1 MGPESR
7 AGAKPNKRRKPDTTT
22 SNREGSDADS
32 GPKKAKKSRPMPKP
46 KAKVAKVDKV
56 SKSDVKKPGI
66 NSKASGNKP
75 AISAVSRLT
84 NVLLCMR

>member
-66 NSKASGNKP
+66 NSKNKP
-75 AISAVSRLT
+75 AISAVSRLA
-84 NVLLCMR
+84 NVVLCMR